1 MKTTKNLAL
10 LSDLHLDVNQ
20 LDAQYEQ
27 ILIQTLRDHDI
38 TDVHLAGDIS
48 NDFER
53 LSKPFL
59 TRLSQNFTVSYNLGN
74 HDMLGLD
81 ESAIM
86 ANDFQLRTI
95 GQKKLLSFA
104 GWYDYSFCPDIS
116 IEQNIRTKNTF
127 WFDRKIRRDADDITV
142 TNRILANLDAVLTDM
157 TSTDKANLIIAM
169 HFVPHPAFVMTH
181 PKFVKFNAFLGS
193 DKFHALFV
201 KHGIREVVF
210 GHNHRSYDQVIDGV
224 HYQAKPLGY
233 KREWC
238 LISDYFKAY
247 PIYQSLNSYNLHKRY
262 NLVKKTK
269 EFDAYLLTHFSEEVK
284 KSLVIF
290 DVQI

>member
-1 MKTTKNLAL
+1 MTTKKLAL

-20 LDAQYEQ
+20 LDAQYEA

-59 TRLSQNFTVSYNLGN
+59 ARLSQDFTVSYNLGN
-74 HDMLGLD
+74 HDMLGMD
-81 ESAIM
+81 ESAIT
-86 ANDFQLRTI
+86 ANDFHIQTI

-127 WFDRKIRRDADDITV
+127 WFDRKIWRDADDINV
-142 TNRILANLDAVLTDM
+142 TNRILAKLDAVLTDM

-169 HFVPHPAFVMTH
+169 HFVPHPSFVMTH

-247 PIYQSLNSYNLHKRY
+247 PLYQSLNSYNLHKRY

-269 EFDAYLLTHFSEEVK
+269 EFDTYLLTHFSEEVK

>member
-1 MKTTKNLAL
+1 MTTKKLAL

-38 TDVHLAGDIS
+38 TAVHLAGDIS

-59 TRLSQNFTVSYNLGN
+59 ARLSQDFSVSYNLGN

-81 ESAIM
+81 ESAIT
-86 ANDFQLRTI
+86 ANDFQIRSI